1 MDKMLGYCG
10 YRCDLCAARSDDP
23 ALRQKLVN
31 GWRKYLG
38 HQMYTVENVRC
49 DGCQSDG
56 RLADKNCPVRP
67 CAMAKGIE
75 SCAYCDEFPCDS
87 LKDFMCSREKF
98 VQRLGEI
105 PEEDYNLCLRQFE
118 SEPELKAL
126 RRAQGK
132 EWNLPTQ
139 QQ

>member
-1 MDKMLGYCG
+1 MDKMLGRCG

-49 DGCQSDG
+49 DGCTSDG

-67 CAMAKGIE
+67 CAIAKGVE
-75 SCAYCDEFPCDS
+75 NCAYCDEFPCDR
-87 LKDFMCSREKF
+87 LEDLICSREKF

-118 SEPELKAL
+118 SEPELKAS
-126 RRAQGK
+126 RKTQGK

-139 QQ
+139 KQ